1 MRLGCGSAA
10 IQSTLQWRMH
20 LAIIGSRDNL
30 MKNAIG
36 ISVFLL
42 AALSL
47 ATPGMTKT
55 LSIVTG
61 EDLHKVCDVAERY
74 DECVSYLEMVH
85 KTIKAA
91 ARMNETQA
99 GKLVGSC
106 GPEKGID
113 TVPLVI
119 ALRLAWQD
127 YAGQHPARLEGYAID
142 QVLLAYEARWPCAD

>member
-1 MRLGCGSAA
+1 
-10 IQSTLQWRMH
+10 
-20 LAIIGSRDNL
+20 

-36 ISVFLL
+36 ILVLL
-42 AALSL
+42 AGVLPL
-47 ATPGMTKT
+47 ATPGVAKT

-91 ARMNETQA
+91 ARMNETRP

-127 YAGQHPARLEGYAID
+127 YAGQHPERLKGYAIE
-142 QVLLAYEARWPCAD
+142 QVLLAYEARWPCAN

>member
-1 MRLGCGSAA
+1 MQA
-10 IQSTLQWRMH
+10 
-20 LAIIGSRDNL
+20 SRGNHL
-30 MKNAIG
+30 MKNASG
-36 ISVFLL
+36 ILVFLVS
-42 AALSL
+42 ALSL
-47 ATPGMTKT
+47 ATPGVAKT

-91 ARMNETQA
+91 ARMNETQS

-127 YAGQHPARLEGYAID
+127 YAVKHPGCLEGYAIE
-142 QVLLAYEARWPCAD
+142 QVLLAYDARWPCGN